1 MDCDQNRLLTARRNR
16 NRALA
21 LLAAC
26 AHSST
31 EVLLLAHG
39 FKTELLELV
48 ASPLRSPLLASNY
61 SIVILGAARAR
72 PFSSVAFTW
81 RAMAR

>member
-1 MDCDQNRLLTARRNR
+1 MPTAIARLRCSPRAPTAPPRPSFSRM
-16 NRALA
+16 
-21 LLAAC
+21 
-26 AHSST
+26 
-31 EVLLLAHG
+31 LAHG
-39 FKTELLELV
+39 FKIELLV
-48 ASPLRSPLLASNY
+48 ASPLRSPLPVTYY